1 MSKEFKLLNGEMWS
15 KDELELRMYNDDFYY
30 NFLGRNALSSSVCKN
45 LLRGVKYYLKNL
57 EFGKSSQALTDGKLI
72 HLFALEPHKVEELHV
87 VDATTKTTK
96 KYKDAKA
103 EFGEVYLRKDI
114 LKASRIS
121 DNLFENDVV
130 ADLLEKSEKEIPY
143 FGEYEG
149 LPFRV
154 KVDMEI
160 GDRIIDLK
168 TSSDINSFKWDC
180 KKYHYDLQA
189 ALYLHITGKTKFDFL
204 VLDKFTGEMGL
215 WETSEE
221 FIESGFRK
229 LYESVEVY
237 KQYQQGKDPNQELI
251 TGVL

>member
-1 MSKEFKLLNGEMWS
+1 MSKFTLLNGEEWS
-15 KDELELRMYNDDFYY
+15 KDELELRMYDDDFYY

-72 HLFALEPHKVEELHV
+72 HLFALEPHRMEELKV

-96 KYKDAKA
+96 AYKEAKA
-103 EFGEVYLRKDI
+103 QFGEVYLRKDI
-114 LKASRIS
+114 MKNQRITQ
-121 DNLFENDVV
+121 NLFDNDEV
-130 ADLLEKSEKEIPY
+130 ASLIEQAEKEIPY
-143 FGEYEG
+143 FGSYNDM
-149 LPFRV
+149 PFRV

-189 ALYLHITGKTKFDFL
+189 ALYLEITGKTRFDFL

-215 WETSEE
+215 WETSES
-221 FIESGFRK
+221 FIASGYDK
-229 LYESVEVY
+229 LDRSIQVY
-237 KQYQQGKDPNQELI
+237 KNYLEGEDPNQELI
-251 TGVL
+251 SGVL